1 MSIRSPLLSDH
12 LAAKLTDPTSAL
24 AAAFIIAN
32 RHLEIL
38 QWVARMIG
46 VEPPPK
52 PNGVGNGA
60 KPPPVRKRRGGNLFG
75 KKWRRRRGTRRTRL
89 RSKR

>member
-60 KPPPVRKRRGGNLFG
+60 KPPPVRKRRGAGATPALLKAG
-75 KKWRRRRGTRRTRL
+75 QIGVGASGR
-89 RSKR
+89 